1 MTISFAKRQTTP
13 SRTAPL
19 SIKANMLWNS
29 AGSFTYMLAQWLT
42 TVLVV
47 RMSVGFDVAGIYTY
61 VMSIYTI
68 FSSVAEYRMYVY
80 QVSDIH
86 DEYKVGEY
94 FVFKCLTSC
103 ISIVATMAYAFVTSE
118 PSLWLPIFL
127 YLIYKDLGLILDAFH
142 AEEQKKE
149 RMDYIGISV
158 GLQGIGSLMSF
169 WIVFGITQNLNW
181 TIFAMAIVTAL
192 IGVFYDLPRIRWFA
206 DFKLRISAGKVRK
219 LLVCCFPGVIALVA
233 LAGSGSI
240 PRQYLLTAMGESALG
255 AYGTIAAPLAIIQAC
270 ASYIFNPLLGY
281 LTVAYEENDTRRFS
295 RLMGLTVGGTILVG
309 LACAVLLYFFGDML
323 YALIYGEEVL
333 SYMYLI
339 PLLIVSS
346 VTMSFATFLNTLMV
360 ALRNFKA
367 TLVGGLLSLAVSLG
381 TMVPF
386 VWLFQLNGA
395 TLSLIAATVVST
407 LVMGLWL
414 LKQLKEHGRN

>member
-1 MTISFAKRQTTP
+1 
-13 SRTAPL
+13 
-19 SIKANMLWNS
+19 
-29 AGSFTYMLAQWLT
+29 
-42 TVLVV
+42 
-47 RMSVGFDVAGIYTY
+47 
-61 VMSIYTI
+61 
-68 FSSVAEYRMYVY
+68 
-80 QVSDIH
+80 
-86 DEYKVGEY
+86 
-94 FVFKCLTSC
+94 
-103 ISIVATMAYAFVTSE
+103 
-118 PSLWLPIFL
+118 
-127 YLIYKDLGLILDAFH
+127 
-142 AEEQKKE
+142 
-149 RMDYIGISV
+149 
-158 GLQGIGSLMSF
+158 
-169 WIVFGITQNLNW
+169 
-181 TIFAMAIVTAL
+181 
-192 IGVFYDLPRIRWFA
+192 
-206 DFKLRISAGKVRK
+206 
-219 LLVCCFPGVIALVA
+219 
-233 LAGSGSI
+233 
-240 PRQYLLTAMGESALG
+240 
-255 AYGTIAAPLAIIQAC
+255 
-270 ASYIFNPLLGY
+270 
-281 LTVAYEENDTRRFS
+281 
-295 RLMGLTVGGTILVG
+295 MGLTVGGTILVG